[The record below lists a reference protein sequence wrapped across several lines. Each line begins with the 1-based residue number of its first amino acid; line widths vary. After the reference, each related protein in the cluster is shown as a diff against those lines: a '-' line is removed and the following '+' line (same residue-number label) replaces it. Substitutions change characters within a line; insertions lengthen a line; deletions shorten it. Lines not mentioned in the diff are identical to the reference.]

1 MLNGFSSFS
10 QSAQLIN
17 LLIIYANSFHV
28 RSAYDN
34 EKKKYVGTPNCLTLA
49 SKFHKNF
56 FQDHGF
62 PLTGLIKEITLLLA
76 TNLSIVPS
84 KLF

>member
-1 MLNGFSSFS
+1 MKILSMLG
-10 QSAQLIN
+10 QHMTI
-17 LLIIYANSFHV
+17 
-28 RSAYDN
+28 
-34 EKKKYVGTPNCLTLA
+34 KKKYVGTPNWLTLA
-49 SKFHKNF
+49 SKFHKNC

-62 PLTGLIKEITLLLA
+62 PLTGLIKENALSLA